1 LVVVYKNLS
10 PIMDALLVYNPK
22 GGVGKSM
29 VCSTVYQYLHDHNT
43 PFVAFDTDRNNPDCY
58 RRYKDILPVK
68 LAIFSEANK
77 YEDAANS
84 IFNEAM
90 NNLVVVNMPA
100 QVHQPFKE
108 WLEKNELLDIAPEVG
123 VRFHLWFVTDSG
135 FDSLNLLQ
143 KTLELYQDKM
153 RYTVLRNFGRSEEF
167 DAFEQHKVLQKLLKT
182 FHATVID
189 FPVLN
194 GSMVR
199 HRLDSESLSYGA
211 ALVREDF
218 GIIEKQR
225 IRKFLRE
232 SYAAFEQTEV
242 FAHAN

>member
-1 LVVVYKNLS
+1 MDVVTVH
-10 PIMDALLVYNPK
+10 NPK

-29 VCSTVYQYLHDHNT
+29 VCSTVFQYLHDHNT

-68 LAIFSEANK
+68 LAIFSEAHR

-90 NNLVVVNMPA
+90 HNLVVVNMPA

-108 WLEKNELLDIAPEVG
+108 WLEKNEILEIAPDVG
-123 VRFHLWFVTDSG
+123 VTFHLWFVTDSG

-153 RYTVLRNFGRSEEF
+153 RYTVVRNFGRSEEF
-167 DAFEQHKVLQKLLKT
+167 DALEQHKPIQKLLKT
-182 FHATVID
+182 LHAKVID
-189 FPVLN
+189 FPMLN

-211 ALVREDF
+211 ALSREDF

-242 FAHAN
+242 FGHAG